1 MTEVPATSRGLPP
14 VAGPVSQAPPD
25 EFEALFDTLLY
36 AVSHDLKSPMLS
48 IGLGAELLEG
58 TSATDERA
66 RLGLEAV
73 QRGTEDLARLLEA
86 LTQVSR
92 ARRRPL
98 DARPVRLAALLAD
111 IEGHDADAAPEGTAG
126 TAASAA
132 TGGLEVCVDPRLVT
146 EFAAAAGRPRVV
158 VGAEDVRLV
167 APLPPVL
174 REIEGPPLEA
184 LFASLGLHAGT
195 LVTALAVLQV
205 QLDRQGGTLVL
216 GGGHATALLPAAA
229 AAAAPGA

>member
-1 MTEVPATSRGLPP
+1 MTAERPAHLGTPP
-14 VAGPVSQAPPD
+14 VTGSVNGANAE

-58 TSATDERA
+58 ASATDERT
-66 RLGLEAV
+66 RLGLEAIA
-73 QRGTEDLARLLEA
+73 RGTQDLGRLIEA

-98 DARPVRLAALLAD
+98 DGQPVRLSELLSGVPGSGRID
-111 IEGHDADAAPEGTAG
+111 DRID
-126 TAASAA
+126 
-132 TGGLEVCVDPRLVT
+132 VRVDPRLVI
-146 EFAAAAGRPRVV
+146 EFVATAGAPRVV
-158 VGAEDVRLV
+158 VGDEDVRLTS
-167 APLPPVL
+167 PLPPDL
-174 REIEGPPLEA
+174 QALEGPPLEA
-184 LFASLGLHAGT
+184 LFASLGLYAGT

-216 GGGHATALLPAAA
+216 GGGHATAMLPAATSV
-229 AAAAPGA
+229 AAPGA